1 MNCLGEN
8 SIFVTVILNIRMK
21 KLLLLE
27 SIALL
32 LSLLCVYSMD
42 ANASFSKETGCIPDE
57 TKYHQVDRKKIKTH
71 PKPKPEVF
79 MSAERFSV

>member
-1 MNCLGEN
+1 
-8 SIFVTVILNIRMK
+8 MK

-32 LSLLCVYSMD
+32 FSILFVSSIE
-42 ANASFSKETGCIPDE
+42 ANYSFSKEIACSLEDTQC
-57 TKYHQVDRKKIKTH
+57 YQVDRKKIKTH

-79 MSAERFSV
+79 MFSEQFNKQA